1 MKDRT
6 DEQDQVLLSPLVTDL
21 AKYEESPQFNEP
33 WQAQVFALAVSLS
46 EAGLFSWQEWT
57 DELSFTILKAKELG
71 DPDLGSTY
79 YQHWLKTL
87 ERILTNKK
95 ILDQTSIIQRIKKW
109 EEAYH
114 RTPHGKPVKIKI
126 S

>member
-1 MKDRT
+1 MKDLI
-6 DEQDQVLLSPLVTDL
+6 DEQDQVLLSPFVPNL
-21 AKYEESPQFNEP
+21 AKDEEGPQFNEP

-57 DELSFTILKAKELG
+57 DELSFTILKAQELG

-87 ERILTNKK
+87 ERMLTSKEV
-95 ILDQTSIIQRIKKW
+95 LDQTSILQRMKIW
-109 EEAYH
+109 EEAYL
-114 RTPHGKPVKIKI
+114 RTPHGQPIKIKI
-126 S
+126 T

>member
-1 MKDRT
+1 MD
-6 DEQDQVLLSPLVTDL
+6 
-21 AKYEESPQFNEP
+21 EESPQFNEP

-57 DELSFTILKAKELG
+57 EELSVTILKAQELG

-87 ERILTNKK
+87 ERMLTSKEV
-95 ILDQTSIIQRIKKW
+95 LDQTSIFQRMKIW
-109 EEAYH
+109 EEAYL
-114 RTPHGKPVKIKI
+114 RTPHGQPIKIKI
-126 S
+126 T